1 MNLSKRAEKFIIIG
15 LTLLAFGLR
24 TYRLAAQSYWIDE
37 AWTVYFAHLSIGQV
51 WHALQSQEFMPPF
64 YFPTALYWVKLVGD
78 SEFGLRF
85 YSTLFGVLAIPF
97 TYRLGEALG
106 DRRLGLLA
114 ALLMTCAPYQIWHS
128 QDARMYAV
136 LTAAS
141 AMSMWGFV
149 RFWKEGGW
157 RGWLIY
163 VIGTLWMLLIH
174 YHGLLLVGIQG
185 LFLLMTWRRHWRRYL
200 AWGGTLLVVALLYTP
215 WLVFGSVFARSF
227 RSWWI
232 QQPTLWE
239 ALLRSARAY
248 SVGELVPPAQAIPL
262 AAAFVVLYGV
272 GLVYAVRRG
281 WGAWRGAYVGG
292 LLLLYTLVPIL
303 VAWLYGEFS
312 ATLYYER
319 YLILVQPGYLLAAA
333 LGIVAVADGLR
344 RRLAWEA
351 TILAGVVALLPLG
364 VDGWVLSHHY
374 FDPTYAKPDWRAT
387 ARTVESYG
395 LPGDAVVITGDG
407 SEKAFGFYYRGDLPV
422 YTDFNTPV
430 PPVDK
435 ARQIIADIAAAHRRI
450 WYAPYG
456 LDIDATLEDW
466 LAQNAY
472 PAWQSWLAR
481 NRLMLVGG
489 STAPIDRRETL
500 NASFADPAGRGPALV
515 SVALPAADTAAGDV
529 LPLALTWQTA
539 SRLEH
544 DYQVSLRLSN
554 SRGDVFVQSDWPPLA
569 ASRGASAWQ
578 PGQPVADRR
587 GLWLPADL
595 PPGDYA
601 LSIVVY
607 DPASGQPL
615 GQPIVVPNIGVKP
628 AQTVVPPDLLAI
640 PHPLQQ
646 SLGDLT
652 LVGYTAPQA
661 IRPGE
666 ELWLWLYWQAG
677 AGGFPEKGSAVRL
690 KLVSGEEAAS
700 IDFPLTDSV
709 GPLDGWRPGQVRR
722 AIYHLPTSPRL
733 AGKQAEIGVALLS
746 AQGQVEGQMAVAQV
760 GLAQRPRRF
769 EAPSISHKTDI
780 ALGNP
785 VLLKLIG
792 YHLPAPTVAPGQ
804 ALPVTLYWQ
813 AEATMDINYTVF
825 VQLLNSSGQVSAQRD
840 LQPQAGAAPT
850 VTWLPGEILTDAY
863 TLSLSSDLSPGDYR
877 LIAGMYNAANGE
889 RLPVS
894 SPAGGNFVDLGTV
907 TIR

>member
-24 TYRLAAQSYWIDE
+24 TYRLASQSYWIDE
-37 AWTVYFAHLSIGQV
+37 AWTVHFASLSIAQV

-64 YFPTALYWVKLVGD
+64 YFPTALYWVKLVGN

-97 TYRLGEALG
+97 TYRLGKALG

-128 QDARMYAV
+128 QDARMYAI

-149 RFWKEGGW
+149 RFWKAGGW

-163 VIGTLWMLLIH
+163 VLGTLWMLLIH

-185 LFLLMTWRRHWRRYL
+185 LFLLITWRRHWRRYPV
-200 AWGGTLLVVALLYTP
+200 WGGTLLVVALLYTP
-215 WLVFGSVFARSF
+215 WLVFGGVFARSF

-262 AAAFVVLYGV
+262 AAVFVVLYGV

-281 WGAWRGAYVGG
+281 WGTWRGAHVGG

-319 YLILVQPGYLLAAA
+319 YLILVQPGYLLAVT

-344 RRLAWEA
+344 RKLGWGA
-351 TILAGVVALLPLG
+351 TILAGAVALLPLG
-364 VDGWVLSHHY
+364 IDGWVLSHHY

-422 YTDFNTPV
+422 YIDFNTPV

-435 ARQIIADIAAAHRRI
+435 ARQIIADIAATHRRI
-450 WYAPYG
+450 WYTPYG
-456 LDIDATLEDW
+456 LDIDATLESW

-489 STAPIDRRETL
+489 STVPIDRRETL
-500 NASFADPAGRGPALV
+500 NAPFADPAGRGPTLV
-515 SVALPAADTAAGDV
+515 SVALPAAATAAGDV

-539 SRLEH
+539 ARLEH

-569 ASRGASAWQ
+569 ASGGASAWQ
-578 PGQPVADRR
+578 PGLPVADRR

-601 LSIVVY
+601 LSMVVY

-628 AQTVVPPDLLAI
+628 AQTVVPLDLLAI

-652 LVGYTAPQA
+652 LVGYTAPEA

-677 AGGFPEKGSAVRL
+677 AGRSPEPGSAIRL
-690 KLVSGEEAAS
+690 KLASGEEAAS

-733 AGKQAEIGVALLS
+733 TGKQAEIGVALLS
-746 AQGQVEGQMAVAQV
+746 AQGQVEGQTAVAQV
-760 GLAQRPRRF
+760 GLAQRPRQF
-769 EAPSISHKTDI
+769 EVPPISHKMDI
-780 ALGNP
+780 ALGDP
-785 VLLKLIG
+785 ALLKLIG
-792 YHLPAPTVAPGQ
+792 YHLPALTVAPGQ

-813 AEATMDINYTVF
+813 AKATMDINYTVF

-877 LIAGMYNAANGE
+877 LIAGMYNAASGE

-894 SPAGGNFVDLGTV
+894 SPAGGDFVDLGTV